1 MVQKSLKK
9 NAVYSFIKALMNL
22 AFPLISFPY
31 ASRILLPAGIGK
43 VNFANSVIEY
53 FTLAASLGIFSYA
66 AREAVR
72 VRDDKHALNKIFRE
86 ILTINLISTAVSY
99 CLLFFALVFVSKFS
113 EYRVLLIVCA
123 SKILFTTIGVDW
135 IFNVHEEYKYVTVRS
150 IIFQIISLVLLF
162 VFVRTPDDYVAYAFM
177 GVFSSVGSNV
187 CNIFY
192 SRKFVNFF
200 DRTKIEI
207 KKHLKPIFT
216 FFGMSVATKMHTAID
231 SVMLGFMLTDTA
243 VGYYSA
249 ANKIKNLVVGL
260 ITAILAT
267 LLPRSTY
274 YIGKNQTDDYN
285 KIISK
290 SLNLTLFFSLPA
302 AIGIMLVAKPLILL
316 FSGEDFLAA
325 LPSMLIMSPVIVFIA
340 IASFADCMI
349 LIPRR
354 MEKVSLQS
362 QIIGCTVNVIF
373 NFLLI
378 PVWGVFG
385 AAASTFFVEG
395 IITFYKF
402 LFSRKFIKNT
412 GIVKNLFKIIFSCVL
427 MAAAV
432 LGVMHFID
440 NAFFKLLAGVG
451 AGCTV
456 YATSTLL
463 LHADTAMMLSNII
476 KRRLNGMLRFCRKN

>member
-72 VRDDKHALNKIFRE
+72 VRDNKHALNKIFRE
-86 ILTINLISTAVSY
+86 ILTINLISTVVSY
-99 CLLFFALVFVSKFS
+99 ILLFFALVFVNKFS

-123 SKILFTTIGVDW
+123 TKILFTTIGVDW

-150 IIFQIISLVLLF
+150 VIFQIISLVLLF
-162 VFVRTPDDYVAYAFM
+162 VFVRTPDDYIAYAFM
-177 GVFSSVGSNV
+177 GVFSSVGSNI

-192 SRKFVNFF
+192 ARKFVNFF

-207 KKHLKPIFT
+207 KRHLKPIFT
-216 FFGMSVATKMHTAID
+216 FFGMSVASKMHTAID

-249 ANKIKNLVVGL
+249 ANKIKGLVVGL

-267 LLPRSTY
+267 LLPRSSY
-274 YIGKNQTDDYN
+274 YLGQN
-285 KIISK
+285 KSDEYQKIVSK
-290 SLNLTLFFSLPA
+290 SLNFTLFFSFPA
-302 AIGIMLVAKPLILL
+302 TVGIMLVAKPLILL

-325 LPSMLIMSPVIVFIA
+325 LPPMLIMSPVIVFIA
-340 IASFADCMI
+340 VASFADNMV
-349 LIPRR
+349 LIPQRL
-354 MEKVSLQS
+354 EKVSLQS
-362 QIIGCTVNVIF
+362 QIIGCALNVAM
-373 NFLLI
+373 NFILI
-378 PVWGVFG
+378 PAWGVFG
-385 AAASTFFVEG
+385 AAFSTFAVEG
-395 IITFYKF
+395 VITLYKI
-402 LFSRKFIKNT
+402 LFSLKYIRHCEFLKNLLKVCLSCLLMTGVILLIQYFIKNT
-412 GIVKNLFKIIFSCVL
+412 
-427 MAAAV
+427 
-432 LGVMHFID
+432 
-440 NAFFKLLAGVG
+440 FFQLG
-451 AGCTV
+451 AGIIAGACV
-456 YATSTLL
+456 YGISALL
-463 LHADTAMMLSNII
+463 LHTDTALMLSETI
-476 KRRLNGMLRFCRKN
+476 KSRIKTQKKI

>member
-9 NAVYSFIKALMNL
+9 NAVYGFIKALMNL

-99 CLLFFALVFVSKFS
+99 ILLFFALVFVSKFS

-123 SKILFTTIGVDW
+123 TKILFTTIGVDW
-135 IFNVHEEYKYVTVRS
+135 IFNVHEEYKYVTIRS

-177 GVFSSVGSNV
+177 GVFSSVGSNA

-192 SRKFVNFF
+192 SRKFVDFF
-200 DRTKIEI
+200 DKTKIEI
-207 KKHLKPIFT
+207 KRHLKPIFT
-216 FFGMSVATKMHTAID
+216 FFGMSVASKMHTAID
-231 SVMLGFMLTDTA
+231 SVMLGFMLTDSA

-249 ANKIKNLVVGL
+249 ANKIKGLIVGL

-267 LLPRSTY
+267 LLPRSSY
-274 YIGKNQTDDYN
+274 YLGQN
-285 KIISK
+285 KSDEYKKIVSK
-290 SLNLTLFFSLPA
+290 SLNFALFFSLPA
-302 AIGIMLVAKPLILL
+302 SVGIMLVAKPLILI

-340 IASFADCMI
+340 IASFTDNMV
-349 LIPRR
+349 LIPQR
-354 MEKVSLQS
+354 MEKVSLHS
-362 QIIGCTVNVIF
+362 QIIGCTLNVALNLF
-373 NFLLI
+373 LI
-378 PVWGVFG
+378 PLWGVFG
-385 AAASTFFVEG
+385 AAFSTFAVEG
-395 IITFYKF
+395 IITLYKVSFSLKNIKNCGF
-402 LFSRKFIKNT
+402 LKNLAKICISCLFMTAVVLLVLHFIKSA
-412 GIVKNLFKIIFSCVL
+412 LL
-427 MAAAV
+427 Q
-432 LGVMHFID
+432 
-440 NAFFKLLAGVG
+440 LLAGIAVG
-451 AGCTV
+451 CAV
-456 YATSTLL
+456 YASSTFL
-463 LHADTAMMLSNII
+463 LHADTAVMLSEI
-476 KRRLNGMLRFCRKN
+476 LRNKIHSLQSKKGA